1 MSGSALISS
10 IPNVH
15 KTAPVHGMTTE
26 SGEGGGHDRSA
37 ISQVHGRVQTEGH
50 RAVQEIGDQIIRKE
64 TTPITNDYAN
74 CCRQEKDRS
83 KLSRLTQGA
92 SQASCCLG
100 LSKDIVDIDWH
111 DKQHIG
117 NLNPMLSSKGA
128 AAFSGIHHTVPNLL
142 SK

>member
-1 MSGSALISS
+1 MEFLSS
-10 IPNVH
+10 F
-15 KTAPVHGMTTE
+15 TAVKLE
-26 SGEGGGHDRSA
+26 LRSA
-37 ISQVHGRVQTEGH
+37 
-50 RAVQEIGDQIIRKE
+50 DQMIRGE
-64 TTPITNDYAN
+64 PTPITNDYAN
-74 CCRQEKDRS
+74 CCRQEKGGS